1 MKIYV
6 SSILFYLLL
15 VQIFSLPI
23 VNFFWSQNQ
32 PFISQNLCENI
43 DKPLM
48 NCKGKCQLNI
58 QYKKIVAENA
68 SDKNQLPTLKIVG
81 IEQFLFI
88 DLKQHFSQPT
98 TVTLKEKR
106 FGFSTNLYHF
116 NFQNTEIKPP
126 NNIIC

>member
-23 VNFFWSQNQ
+23 VNFFWAQNQ
-32 PFISQNLCENI
+32 TFISQNLCENL

-58 QYKKIVAENA
+58 QFKKIVADNTA
-68 SDKNQLPTLKIVG
+68 NKNQLPTLKIAG
-81 IEQFLFI
+81 IEQFVFI
-88 DLKQHFSQPT
+88 EIKHHFSQLT
-98 TVTLKEKR
+98 TVAIKEKR
-106 FGFSTNLYHF
+106 VGVYTNLYYF
-116 NFQNTEIKPP
+116 YFQNTEIKPP
-126 NNIIC
+126 KKIVC

>member
-32 PFISQNLCENI
+32 TFISQNLCENI

-68 SDKNQLPTLKIVG
+68 ADKNQLPTLKIAG
-81 IEQFLFI
+81 IEQFVFI
-88 DLKQHFSQPT
+88 ELKHHFLQPT
-98 TVTLKEKR
+98 TVAIKEKR
-106 FGFSTNLYHF
+106 VGVYTNLYQF
-116 NFQNTEIKPP
+116 YFQNTEIKPP
-126 NNIIC
+126 KKIVC

>member
-23 VNFFWSQNQ
+23 VNFFWAQNQ
-32 PFISQNLCENI
+32 TFISQNLCENL

-58 QYKKIVAENA
+58 QFKKIVADNTA
-68 SDKNQLPTLKIVG
+68 NKNHQSILKIVG
-81 IEQFLFI
+81 IELYIITEPINFLQKNFI
-88 DLKQHFSQPT
+88 PTIDKQIGCFTNFYRFHFLHS
-98 TVTLKEKR
+98 
-106 FGFSTNLYHF
+106 
-116 NFQNTEIKPP
+116 EIKPP
-126 NNIIC
+126 SKFIC